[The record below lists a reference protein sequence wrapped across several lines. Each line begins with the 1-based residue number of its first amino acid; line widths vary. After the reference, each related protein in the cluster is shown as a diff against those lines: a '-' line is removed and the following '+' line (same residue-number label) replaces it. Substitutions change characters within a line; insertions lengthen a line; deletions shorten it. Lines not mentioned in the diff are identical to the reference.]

1 MQRVRPGSTHA
12 TSSSQDPEGSSADVA
27 RVSVLGEA
35 FDVAP
40 LGMALFLPDGRFTM
54 VNEQLCRILG
64 YSRDE
69 LLRQTFQEISF
80 PEDLARCLELTQQV
94 VIGSIPRYQIQ
105 KRFVRPDGSNV
116 WVRVTVSGVTG
127 TLKETQFLVGIVEDI
142 TSELAAEEERAE
154 AERRLRT
161 SEQQFRSLANSVPQ
175 LGWIA
180 TADGRRSW
188 FNERWY
194 AYTGLSHAQSRDYG
208 WHQVIHPDDLD
219 RVRAGQ
225 AEAFRQGSLWED
237 TVRLRRA
244 DGVYGWFLS
253 RAMPVADSDGRVVHW
268 IGTNTDVTQRL
279 EAHHKIQRS
288 EARLRRIVESG
299 IVGVF
304 DFRVN
309 RQITGANAT
318 FLALLGLRQDDVRA
332 GRVNSRDLTPERWH
346 EIDDAKFAEVVRTGV
361 ALQWEKEFLRSDGS
375 AVPVLVAKA
384 LLEGSTDEGIA
395 ICLDMSDRK
404 AAERERERLL
414 HLERETRVQAER
426 ATRLRDD
433 VLAVVAHDL
442 RNPAHTI
449 SMAASL
455 LTDLPLGEADQK
467 KQVAIIQ
474 RSAKVMDRLI
484 NDLLDVSRIESGT
497 LAVAPKLIS
506 AVSVVRE
513 TYEAFAPLASDRRI
527 TFTCEAA
534 EGLPL
539 IAADHD
545 RVVQVLG
552 NLVGNAFKFTPAG
565 GHVAIRASASENHVR
580 FSVEDSGVGIA
591 AADLARVFDRFW
603 QKERATRSGAGLGLA
618 ISKGIVTAHRGD
630 IWAESAEGRG
640 STFHVTIPRA
650 AASDAAASG
659 VESDGEPR
667 QFR

>member
-1 MQRVRPGSTHA
+1 VQGTSTSQTRENRA
-12 TSSSQDPEGSSADVA
+12 TQAARMGAAQLSQ
-27 RVSVLGEA
+27 A

-40 LGMALFLPDGRFTM
+40 LGMGLFLPDGRFTM

-80 PEDLARCLELTQQV
+80 PEDLPHCLELTQQV
-94 VIGSIPRYQIQ
+94 LLGKIPRYQTE
-105 KRFVRPDGSNV
+105 KRFVRPDGSHV
-116 WVRVTVSGVTG
+116 WVRVTVSAVTG
-127 TLKETQFLVGIVEDI
+127 PREETKFLVGIIEDI
-142 TSELAAEEERAE
+142 TAERAAEENRTD

-161 SEQQFRSLANSVPQ
+161 SEEQFRSLANSVPQ

-188 FNERWY
+188 FNDRWY
-194 AYTGLSHAQSRDYG
+194 AYTGLSEAESRDYG
-208 WHQVIHPDDLD
+208 WHKVIHPDDLD

-225 AEAFRQGSLWED
+225 AEAFRQGAIWED
-237 TVRLRRA
+237 TVRLRRT
-244 DGVYGWFLS
+244 DGVFGWFLS
-253 RAMPVADSDGRVVHW
+253 RAMPVSDTDGGVVHW
-268 IGTNTDVTQRL
+268 IGTNTDVTERL
-279 EAHHKIQRS
+279 EAHQKVQRN

-309 RQITGANAT
+309 RQITGANAA
-318 FLALLGLRQDDVRA
+318 FLAMLGISQDDVRA

-361 ALQWEKEFLRSDGS
+361 ALQWEKEFLHADGS

-414 HLERETRVQAER
+414 RLERDARIQAER
-426 ATRLRDD
+426 ATKLRDD

-442 RNPAHTI
+442 RNPVHTT

-455 LTDLPLGEADQK
+455 IAELPLGEADRK

-474 RSAKVMDRLI
+474 RSANSMDRLI
-484 NDLLDVSRIESGT
+484 NDLLDVSKIEAGT
-497 LAVAPKLIS
+497 LAVAPKPIS
-506 AVSVVRE
+506 AATVVRE
-513 TYEAFAPLASDRRI
+513 TIDAFAPLASERRI
-527 TFTCEAA
+527 AFKYEAA
-534 EGLPL
+534 RELPV

-545 RVVQVLG
+545 RLMQVLS

-565 GHVAIRASASENHVR
+565 GRVLLRVAALKDHVR
-580 FSVEDSGVGIA
+580 FTVEDSGPGIA
-591 AADLARVFDRFW
+591 AADLERIFDRFW
-603 QKERATRSGAGLGLA
+603 QKQRATRSGAGLGLA
-618 ISKGIVTAHRGD
+618 ISKAIVEAHDGS
-630 IWAESAEGRG
+630 IWVESTEGRG
-640 STFHVTIPRA
+640 SAFHFTVPIFALPPTEA
-650 AASDAAASG
+650 ADK
-659 VESDGEPR
+659 V
-667 QFR
+667 